1 MDWSYLLFNEYR
13 SLVMLL
19 LSMLVLTILI
29 IVWWE
34 KVSFWWLNVWY
45 TFPLIGKENRLA
57 KDYETQVEM
66 YDKDWL
72 NSEVALCA
80 DFAAHYE
87 KVNKDEELFSKSQ
100 DYLGKVTENG
110 RNNLHIVGWILVAAL
125 VFVEAMGFSYVLS
138 GFTIPGASENLQ
150 QQGAIGIAFI
160 ISVLLVGLTHFTG
173 HELHSNS
180 LIKKAKVW
188 WKNAKNRDKSTPELV
203 PNTRIN
209 LDKTFE
215 DDNDPQYKQLIN
227 RISTNAEVKPR
238 FLITT
243 ITAIAILVIAVL
255 ATYVRGQVLEK
266 MHIDEVIIKQ
276 SSGLYQEQD
285 PYAEQPPSL
294 LVAEADNADAKAEDD
309 VWEREQKGGWGTF
322 IFLAFLFILLQIFG
336 ILIGFKTGFAGKH
349 SSDARKEIGKFKS
362 EREFKT
368 HYSRLKQQVAR
379 IAQKRLTNLQQ
390 RMNQKAE
397 TNCQDPKVLE
407 MLEACGKRSFLTYME
422 DCGVAENLYD
432 QSVRLREHQTLASNI
447 AMKDA
452 SRATD
457 EKSSMTAKKE
467 KVESL
472 EVSNADTAK
481 QTELQAELI
490 VKSGNSAEKE
500 TPVQAEQRIRQ
511 ELLAE
516 IAQQKKVIP
525 ETEDQMRDRLRKEL
539 LGE

>member
-1 MDWSYLLFNEYR
+1 MDFISMLLNEYR
-13 SLVMLL
+13 TLVVLL
-19 LSMLVLTILI
+19 LSMMALI
-29 IVWWE
+29 VIITVWWE
-34 KVSFWWLNVWY
+34 QVSFWWLNTWY
-45 TFPLIGKENRLA
+45 AFPLIGKESRLA
-57 KDYETQVEM
+57 KDYETQVKNH
-66 YDKDWL
+66 DKEWL

-110 RNNLHIVGWILVAAL
+110 RNNLHILGWILIAAL

-138 GFTIPGASENLQ
+138 GFTIPGASEKLQ

-173 HELHSNS
+173 HELHANS
-180 LIKKAKVW
+180 LIIKAKVW
-188 WKNAKNRDKSTPELV
+188 WKNAKNRDKTTSELA

-215 DDNDPQYKQLIN
+215 DDDEPQYKQLIS

-238 FLITT
+238 YLITT
-243 ITAIAILVIAVL
+243 ITVIAIIVIAVL

-266 MHIDEVIIKQ
+266 MHIDEVNIKQ
-276 SSGLYQEQD
+276 SGVVFQEQD
-285 PYAEQPPSL
+285 PYAEAPPAI
-294 LVAEADNADAKAEDD
+294 LVQEAKNAVDKAGDD

-349 SSDARKEIGKFKS
+349 SKDARKEIGNFKS

-379 IAQKRLTNLQQ
+379 VAQKRLTNLQQ

-397 TNCQDPKVLE
+397 VNCQDPKVLE
-407 MLEACGKRSFLTYME
+407 MLEGCGRRSFLTYM
-422 DCGVAENLYD
+422 DDLGNAENKYT
-432 QSVRLREHQTLASNI
+432 QSARLREHQGIHNPQETIRPTVVTANKVANLE
-447 AMKDA
+447 
-452 SRATD
+452 TP
-457 EKSSMTAKKE
+457 ESMEAR
-467 KVESL
+467 
-472 EVSNADTAK
+472 
-481 QTELQAELI
+481 LQAEIL
-490 VKSGNSAEKE
+490 AEINAKKAAKIE
-500 TPVQAEQRIRQ
+500 TPEQVEQRIRQ

-516 IAQQKKVIP
+516 IAQQKKVA
-525 ETEDQMRDRLRKEL
+525 ETEEQMRERLRKEL
-539 LGE
+539 LGELS

>member
-1 MDWSYLLFNEYR
+1 MDFISMLFNEYR
-13 SLVMLL
+13 ALVVLL
-19 LSMLVLTILI
+19 LSMMALIVTITI
-29 IVWWE
+29 WWDQ
-34 KVSFWWLNVWY
+34 VSFWWLNTWY
-45 TFPLIGKENRLA
+45 AFPLIGKENRLA
-57 KDYETQVEM
+57 KDYETQVKI
-66 YDKDWL
+66 YDKEWL

-110 RNNLHIVGWILVAAL
+110 RNNLHILGWILIAAL

-138 GFTIPGASENLQ
+138 GFTIPGASEKLQ
-150 QQGAIGIAFI
+150 QQGAVGIAFI

-173 HELHSNS
+173 HELHANS

-188 WKNAKNRDKSTPELV
+188 WKNAKNRDKSTPELA

-215 DDNDPQYKQLIN
+215 DDDEPQYKQLIN

-238 FLITT
+238 YLITT
-243 ITAIAILVIAVL
+243 ITAVAVVVIAVL

-266 MHIDEVIIKQ
+266 MHIDEVNLKQ

-285 PYAEQPPSL
+285 PYAEAAPAM
-294 LVAEADNADAKAEDD
+294 LVHEAKNADDKASNDL
-309 VWEREQKGGWGTF
+309 WEREQKGGWGTF
-322 IFLAFLFILLQIFG
+322 IFLAFLFVLLQIFG

-349 SSDARKEIGKFKS
+349 SKDARKEIGNFKS

-379 IAQKRLTNLQQ
+379 VAQKRLTNLQQ

-397 TNCQDPKVLE
+397 VNCQDPKVLE
-407 MLEACGKRSFLTYME
+407 MLEGCGNRSFLTYME
-422 DCGVAENLYD
+422 DLGNAENRYN
-432 QSVRLREHQTLASNI
+432 QSVRLREHQTTTNHQPMRSVAVATSNTVTDIETPEAMEARLKAEMI
-447 AMKDA
+447 ADA
-452 SRATD
+452 
-457 EKSSMTAKKE
+457 TAKKA
-467 KVESL
+467 
-472 EVSNADTAK
+472 ADA
-481 QTELQAELI
+481 
-490 VKSGNSAEKE
+490 E
-500 TPVQAEQRIRQ
+500 TPEQAEQRIRQ

-516 IAQQKKVIP
+516 IAQQKKVV
-525 ETEDQMRDRLRKEL
+525 ETEDQMRKRLRKEL
-539 LGE
+539 FGELS

>member
-1 MDWSYLLFNEYR
+1 MDFVSMLFNEYR
-13 SLVMLL
+13 TLVSLL
-19 LSMLVLTILI
+19 LSLMVLVVI
-29 IVWWE
+29 ITVWWD
-34 KVSFWWLNVWY
+34 KVSFWWLNTWY
-45 TFPLIGKENRLA
+45 AFPVIGKESRLA
-57 KDYETQVEM
+57 KDYETQVKI

-72 NSEVALCA
+72 NTEVALCT

-110 RNNLHIVGWILVAAL
+110 RNNLHILGWILIAAL

-138 GFTIPGASENLQ
+138 GFTIPGASEKLQ
-150 QQGAIGIAFI
+150 QQGAVGIAFI

-173 HELHSNS
+173 HELHANS

-188 WKNAKNRDKSTPELV
+188 WKNAKNRDKSTPELA

-215 DDNDPQYKQLIN
+215 DDNEPQYKQLIN

-238 FLITT
+238 YFITT
-243 ITAIAILVIAVL
+243 VTAIAILVIAVL

-266 MHIDEVIIKQ
+266 MHIDEVNIKQ
-276 SSGLYQEQD
+276 TSGLYQEQD
-285 PYAEQPPSL
+285 PYAEAPPAL
-294 LVAEADNADAKAEDD
+294 LLDESKSAGDKAKDD
-309 VWEREQKGGWGTF
+309 VWDREQKGGWGTF

-349 SSDARKEIGKFKS
+349 SKDARKEIGNFKS

-379 IAQKRLTNLQQ
+379 VAQKRLTNLQQ

-407 MLEACGKRSFLTYME
+407 VLEACGERSFLTYME
-422 DCGVAENLYD
+422 DLGNAENRYD
-432 QSVRLREHQTLASNI
+432 QSVRLREHQTLASHQ
-447 AMKDA
+447 AMKSA
-452 SRATD
+452 AVVATSHVV
-457 EKSSMTAKKE
+457 EVETSEAPEAMEARLKAEFVAEANAKKA
-467 KVESL
+467 VE
-472 EVSNADTAK
+472 A
-481 QTELQAELI
+481 
-490 VKSGNSAEKE
+490 E
-500 TPVQAEQRIRQ
+500 TPEQAEQRIRQ

-516 IAQQKKVIP
+516 ITQQKKVV
-525 ETEDQMRDRLRKEL
+525 ETEEQMRDRLRKEI
-539 LGE
+539 LGELSS

>member
-1 MDWSYLLFNEYR
+1 MDFVSMLFNEYR
-13 SLVMLL
+13 ALVSLL
-19 LSMLVLTILI
+19 LSLMVLVVVIM
-29 IVWWE
+29 VWWD
-34 KVSFWWLNVWY
+34 KVSFWWLNTWY
-45 TFPLIGKENRLA
+45 AFPLIGKESRLA
-57 KDYETQVEM
+57 KDYETQVKI

-72 NSEVALCA
+72 NTEVALCT

-110 RNNLHIVGWILVAAL
+110 RNNLHILGWILIAAL

-138 GFTIPGASENLQ
+138 GFTIPGASEKLQ
-150 QQGAIGIAFI
+150 QQGAVGIAFI

-173 HELHSNS
+173 HELHANS

-188 WKNAKNRDKSTPELV
+188 WKNAKNRDKATPELA

-215 DDNDPQYKQLIN
+215 DDDEPQYKQVIN

-238 FLITT
+238 YFITT

-266 MHIDEVIIKQ
+266 MHIDEVNIQ
-276 SSGLYQEQD
+276 QNSGLYQEQD
-285 PYAEQPPSL
+285 PYAEAPPAF
-294 LVAEADNADAKAEDD
+294 LVEESKSADAKTDTD
-309 VWEREQKGGWGTF
+309 IWEREQKGGWGTF

-349 SSDARKEIGKFKS
+349 SKDARKEIGNFKS

-379 IAQKRLTNLQQ
+379 VAQKRLTNLQQ

-407 MLEACGKRSFLTYME
+407 VLEACGDRSFLTYME
-422 DCGVAENLYD
+422 DLGNAESRYD
-432 QSVRLREHQTLASNI
+432 QSVRLREHQTLASHQ
-447 AMKDA
+447 AMKSTPVVATTNAVEGQEAPEAAEAMEARLKAELVAEA
-452 SRATD
+452 S
-457 EKSSMTAKKE
+457 AKK
-467 KVESL
+467 
-472 EVSNADTAK
+472 A
-481 QTELQAELI
+481 AE
-490 VKSGNSAEKE
+490 AE
-500 TPVQAEQRIRQ
+500 TPEQAEQRIRQ

-516 IAQQKKVIP
+516 IAQQKKPV
-525 ETEDQMRDRLRKEL
+525 ETEEQMRYRLRKEM
-539 LGE
+539 LGELS

>member
-1 MDWSYLLFNEYR
+1 MDFISMLFNEYR
-13 SLVMLL
+13 ALLVLL
-19 LSMLVLTILI
+19 LSMMALIVTITI
-29 IVWWE
+29 WWE
-34 KVSFWWLNVWY
+34 QVSFWWLNTWY
-45 TFPLIGKENRLA
+45 AFPLIGKESRLA
-57 KDYETQVEM
+57 KDYETQVKN
-66 YDKDWL
+66 YDKEWL

-110 RNNLHIVGWILVAAL
+110 RNNLHIFGWILIAAL

-138 GFTIPGASENLQ
+138 GFTIPGASEKLQ
-150 QQGAIGIAFI
+150 QQGAVGIAFI

-173 HELHSNS
+173 HELHANS

-188 WKNAKNRDKSTPELV
+188 WKNAKNRDKSTPELA

-215 DDNDPQYKQLIN
+215 DDDEPQYKQLIN

-238 FLITT
+238 YLITT
-243 ITAIAILVIAVL
+243 ITAVAIIVIAVL

-266 MHIDEVIIKQ
+266 MHIDEVNLKQ

-285 PYAEQPPSL
+285 PYAEAAPAM
-294 LVAEADNADAKAEDD
+294 LVQEAKNADDKAGNDL
-309 VWEREQKGGWGTF
+309 WEREQKGGWGTF
-322 IFLAFLFILLQIFG
+322 IFLAFLFVLLQIFG

-349 SSDARKEIGKFKS
+349 SKDARKEIGNFKS

-379 IAQKRLTNLQQ
+379 VAQKRLTNLQQ

-397 TNCQDPKVLE
+397 VNCQDPKVLE
-407 MLEACGKRSFLTYME
+407 MLEGCGSRSFLTYME
-422 DCGVAENLYD
+422 DLGNAENRYN
-432 QSVRLREHQTLASNI
+432 QSVRLREHQTITNHQTMKSATVATSNTVTDIETPEAMEARLKAEMI
-447 AMKDA
+447 ADA
-452 SRATD
+452 
-457 EKSSMTAKKE
+457 KAKK
-467 KVESL
+467 
-472 EVSNADTAK
+472 A
-481 QTELQAELI
+481 AE
-490 VKSGNSAEKE
+490 AE
-500 TPVQAEQRIRQ
+500 TPEQAEQRIRQ

-516 IAQQKKVIP
+516 MAQQKKVV
-525 ETEDQMRDRLRKEL
+525 ETEEQMRERLRKEL
-539 LGE
+539 LGELS